1 MAARLIARRTR
12 EEASTVAQWEE
23 PILKHKFE
31 GHEEMIRCFVFLHDN
46 VHIVS
51 GSEDGTLCKWN
62 CDTGLVVGEP
72 WKVEGGRVYALALSP
87 DGNIIACGR
96 EDGSVQLWTMDGVI
110 KDVQVWTGRSGWV
123 QSLSWSPSGSH
134 IASGSH
140 NGTIL
145 IRAAESGKVEVG
157 PIKTNSKQDY
167 VRALAYSPSGER
179 IASDGDNETICIW
192 STKTGKLV
200 VGPIQGLGDS
210 VTSLVWSSNNTKLYS
225 ASDRF
230 ARIFDST
237 SGELLHSFQHD
248 GILYSVAL
256 SPKHNLLACV
266 GRRGV
271 AQLWDTESHQP
282 LGKSLHQNYNT
293 LCYVSFSRDGSH
305 LAYGGSDNKLT
316 LWMLK
321 DTPLQLL
328 APTPL
333 QNSDRQST
341 KQESR
346 PSSPS
351 SSCLD
356 ADATGG
362 DGFIEEVHDDPYNN
376 FFQSLQQSLPSPSL
390 SPSPSPSPGFYL
402 LPFKFL
408 SARRFWNVIARHRS
422 PPDESVPQERSKRG
436 FFSRRARSNSSLDL
450 ATIIPNQPRPEG
462 KAGEGEDKGDIDDD
476 VSTNDSLSARK
487 DQGKQ
492 QDDPPADVQSLPFD
506 DRAPP
511 ARLNSKDNR
520 SLWERLKQARGK
532 NITIASM
539 YPSTQLANAPQPR
552 IPRNP
557 WHWNS
562 SLFPVGSS
570 RRPVDVAACRDE
582 DRYGIAPESDAE
594 AAAAMLC
601 TNDDVADSSTRPRQP
616 AVVAQVSQGR
626 PAQLQTSTSE
636 PEEIGVSCC
645 GFVFICRRRRPS

>member
-225 ASDRF
+225 ASDYF
-230 ARIFDST
+230 ARVFDST

-248 GILYSVAL
+248 IVILSLAL

-266 GRRGV
+266 GYNCV

-282 LGKSLHQNYNT
+282 LQVDVPPPVHQLVNHDDLY
-293 LCYVSFSRDGSH
+293 YVSFSRDGSY
-305 LAYGGSDNKLT
+305 LAYASTDNKLT
-316 LWMLK
+316 LWMIK
-321 DTPLQLL
+321 DTALQLL
-328 APTPL
+328 APTLL
-333 QNSDRQST
+333 QNSDRDGPST
-341 KQESR
+341 QQETGPNA
-346 PSSPS
+346 PSSP
-351 SSCLD
+351 CLD
-356 ADATGG
+356 ADATGCG
-362 DGFIEEVHDDPYNN
+362 GFIEEVHDDPYNN
-376 FFQSLQQSLPSPSL
+376 FFQSSQQSLPSA
-390 SPSPSPSPGFYL
+390 SPGSR
-402 LPFKFL
+402 LPNLF
-408 SARRFWNVIARHRS
+408 SARRLWKRISRRH
-422 PPDESVPQERSKRG
+422 PPPGESVPQERSKRK
-436 FFSRRARSNSSLDL
+436 FFARRDRSDSPLES
-450 ATIIPNQPRPEG
+450 ATMKPGQPVSEG
-462 KAGEGEDKGDIDDD
+462 KVRERE
-476 VSTNDSLSARK
+476 SE
-487 DQGKQ
+487 QG
-492 QDDPPADVQSLPFD
+492 VNVD
-506 DRAPP
+506 DRQ
-511 ARLNSKDNR
+511 K
-520 SLWERLKQARGK
+520 G
-532 NITIASM
+532 
-539 YPSTQLANAPQPR
+539 
-552 IPRNP
+552 
-557 WHWNS
+557 
-562 SLFPVGSS
+562 
-570 RRPVDVAACRDE
+570 
-582 DRYGIAPESDAE
+582 
-594 AAAAMLC
+594 
-601 TNDDVADSSTRPRQP
+601 
-616 AVVAQVSQGR
+616 
-626 PAQLQTSTSE
+626 
-636 PEEIGVSCC
+636 
-645 GFVFICRRRRPS
+645 